1 MEFIIREYKN
11 EDLDFIVEKHWDIYS
26 TEYGYIKRS
35 FYDYV
40 KKTLSDFL
48 AVTKF
53 ERENIWIA
61 EAEGKP
67 IGAIALITPET
78 DKPYE
83 GQLRWFIV
91 DKEYRKYGIGRALMD
106 KFLEFAVKWEYKHI
120 FLWTASNLD
129 RALSFY
135 NHQGFHETERFKE
148 TEWCEEPIYEIK
160 LERDL

>member
-1 MEFIIREYKN
+1 MKFEIRDFRKEDMEFII
-11 EDLDFIVEKHWDIYS
+11 EKHWNIYS
-26 TEYGYIKRS
+26 NEYGYTKRS

-67 IGAIALITPET
+67 IGAIALITPEP
-78 DKPYE
+78 DKPCK

-91 DKEYRKYGIGRALMD
+91 DKEYRKYGVGRALMD
-106 KFLEFAVKWEYKHI
+106 KFLEFAVKWEYKYI

-135 NHQGFHETERFKE
+135 NHQGFCETERFEE
-148 TEWCEEPIYEIK
+148 TEWCDEPIYEIK
-160 LERDL
+160 LEKNL